1 MSVLQAGRNKV
12 WDLMKSHSSVAIV
25 IYRTDIKKYSTSCSL
40 ISQVSLPSR
49 FVFVRQFRPAV
60 YMSQAEENT
69 GKTVAVGTRS

>member
-1 MSVLQAGRNKV
+1 M

-40 ISQVSLPSR
+40 NSLITLPSR

-60 YMSQAEENT
+60 YMSQAEEDT
-69 GKTVAVGTRS
+69 GQTVAVGTRSHRQEGGVLE